1 MSPSVDPVPCWC
13 QGCEVHISMSVFAVS
28 LRSQGWHPSSKIST
42 HSSGPFSKWRRE
54 RGSGQPPSPCMFP
67 FRLSGHSTLW
77 PLQDVLTA
85 SLPLVYLWQ
94 KKLDEDDH
102 LKSYGPS
109 LRVGW
114 GRNFSDTF
122 SIPGKTKPNQTKVLP
137 TRKKRKQ
144 SWWKCNGQGLPH
156 VPLFF
161 PKVSL
166 MSRLGYSAIS
176 TILD

>member
-13 QGCEVHISMSVFAVS
+13 QGCEVHIFMSVFAVS

-67 FRLSGHSTLW
+67 FSLSGHSTLW

-94 KKLDEDDH
+94 KNWMKMTI
-102 LKSYGPS
+102 LKAMGHPWGLGEGEIFQIPFQS
-109 LRVGW
+109 LE
-114 GRNFSDTF
+114 
-122 SIPGKTKPNQTKVLP
+122 KPNQTKPKFFQQERRENKVGENAMD
-137 TRKKRKQ
+137 RVCHMYHFF
-144 SWWKCNGQGLPH
+144 SQGN
-156 VPLFF
+156 
-161 PKVSL
+161 
-166 MSRLGYSAIS
+166 
-176 TILD
+176 LDVKAWL